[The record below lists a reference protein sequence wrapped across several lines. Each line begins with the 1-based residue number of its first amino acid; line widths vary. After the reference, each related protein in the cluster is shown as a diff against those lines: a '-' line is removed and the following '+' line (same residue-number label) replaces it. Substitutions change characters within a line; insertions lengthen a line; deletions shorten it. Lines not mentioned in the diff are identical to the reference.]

1 MRGGIL
7 RRNGG
12 VEHPDL
18 LRAVQ
23 RVLLVCA
30 GVRREPA
37 VHRRNVPAG
46 VLLPR
51 RRRSIA
57 VPGWQVGGGAEL
69 RDCHGYD

>member
-1 MRGGIL
+1 VRGGIL
-7 RRNGG
+7 RRNDG

-37 VHRRNVPAG
+37 VHRRDMPAR

-51 RRRSIA
+51 RRRGIA

-69 RDCHGYD
+69 RDYHGYD